1 MSVCVRLLMSPCAP
15 LLRRALCKT
24 EAAIPCWSTITSLL
38 RWLFNYVDVFLVHNL
53 CLYAEYWYKL

>member
-1 MSVCVRLLMSPCAP
+1 MSLHVAL

-38 RWLFNYVDVFLVHNL
+38 RWLFNYVDDFLVHNL